1 MDAFDVLGLSR
12 DATQTQV
19 QTAYRCRVKRCHPDQ
34 FQDKDEQ
41 DRAQEELIQ
50 LNLAYEEAMRVT
62 AQRPPCSLTV
72 SLFEAKRQAQSL
84 HAQGKNEIALRSLMR
99 ADGKD
104 AEWFFIQGDIL
115 MALRQYAS
123 AHQSY
128 REAVR
133 REPDN
138 RQFRRAALDAAV
150 VERKHSKPVR
160 RAIDKLETLFK
171 KR

>member
-62 AQRPPCSLTV
+62 AQRQPCSLTV
-72 SLFEAKRQAQSL
+72 SLFEAKR
-84 HAQGKNEIALRSLMR
+84 N
-99 ADGKD
+99 
-104 AEWFFIQGDIL
+104 
-115 MALRQYAS
+115 
-123 AHQSY
+123 
-128 REAVR
+128 
-133 REPDN
+133 
-138 RQFRRAALDAAV
+138 
-150 VERKHSKPVR
+150 HS
-160 RAIDKLETLFK
+160 
-171 KR
+171 